1 MPREFVNIE
10 SDLGTIA
17 PTEKTRFDRL
27 VDPGSPNSLLV
38 KCNMYPSAG
47 EDIPQTE
54 VSDLMEV
61 IVGSDKLLERA
72 SELVKKVAVV
82 TKVGGVV
89 NNDLVDEAI
98 FYVRQKIKEAT
109 THIDDDNLV
118 LASGDK
124 IPIGPLII
132 HRYFEARLK
141 LEMLLDP
148 ATANE
153 AKLLFAGLKD
163 FPAVHHVP
171 ALDADL
177 NDLATKYPYLDL
189 GPAIKVNLSTP
200 LSGKE
205 ISALQSLDP
214 AKLSWLNYGSL
225 DQLMDKVSHHAGGR
239 PEQISKYTI
248 DSLTELKSTLELRS
262 GPVRDAGGTNVL
274 INSENFTIA
283 RIDEIIGAIDQVLNA
298 AQNIESGDDDY
309 GIQGYRL
316 AILDGT
322 REAGMSLRRFLN
334 YAEAQN
340 PPYTQ
345 EFQDNL
351 IDAITHLEAMSAF
364 IASGQGISSS
374 NPREQAE
381 NQRRA
386 KLQQQFLDE
395 LATRLEVVR
404 DRIITAGGA
413 KARGETGAKTD
424 WILDTDRQRVENKN
438 EEWRNW
444 YLYQYAYVSDHQGE
458 AMAKRFLHETAQDF
472 MIRYYDSNAKSTWTE
487 GTSFIGLAL
496 ACLDF
501 GRTRKLDYLKK

>member
-1 MPREFVNIE
+1 MRAVDIIYKKREGQALTQEEISF
-10 SDLGTIA
+10 
-17 PTEKTRFDRL
+17 
-27 VDPGSPNSLLV
+27 LV
-38 KCNMYPSAG
+38 KGFTSNEIPDYQMSAFLMACFFNPPS
-47 EDIPQTE
+47 
-54 VSDLMEV
+54 
-61 IVGSDKLLERA
+61 
-72 SELVKKVAVV
+72 
-82 TKVGGVV
+82 
-89 NNDLVDEAI
+89 
-98 FYVRQKIKEAT
+98 FKEAT
-109 THIDDDNLV
+109 YLTKSMLYSGKIFDFSTIPFPKVDKHSTGGV
-118 LASGDK
+118 GDK
-124 IPIGPLII
+124 TSLII
-132 HRYFEARLK
+132 APIVASYDVAVPMISGRGLGHTGGTLDK
-141 LEMLLDP
+141 LESIPGFKM
-148 ATANE
+148 
-153 AKLLFAGLKD
+153 
-163 FPAVHHVP
+163 
-171 ALDADL
+171 
-177 NDLATKYPYLDL
+177 
-189 GPAIKVNLSTP
+189 NLTF
-200 LSGKE
+200 E
-205 ISALQSLDP
+205 
-214 AKLSWLNYGSL
+214 
-225 DQLMDKVSHHAGGR
+225 
-239 PEQISKYTI
+239 
-248 DSLTELKSTLELRS
+248 
-262 GPVRDAGGTNVL
+262 
-274 INSENFTIA
+274 
-283 RIDEIIGAIDQVLNA
+283 
-298 AQNIESGDDDY
+298 
-309 GIQGYRL
+309 
-316 AILDGT
+316 
-322 REAGMSLRRFLN
+322 
-334 YAEAQN
+334 
-340 PPYTQ
+340 